1 MPSTIGALNDG
12 ATASLIAR
20 VEAHRMTASSPGDAP
35 ESAVC
40 SRRGRIGSGSATTL
54 GVGRRWADRGRV
66 RAASDGRQHQGYS
79 LGWEHA
85 CVWHHR
91 PMASHQHRLGEPAH
105 VWHQRLLR
113 SGGRDYPAEQLPPA
127 RRVRWLPS
135 PLRASAPPPSPAGVR
150 WRTSSWPPIP
160 TSTSTRSDRSSSSR
174 SPRHVT
180 VGRCLAEGGT
190 EDVRASLT
198 RSRNGSVGLALRQ
211 PRMRGGAAQPPTA
224 ERSAATQSP
233 RYRKGSI

>member
-1 MPSTIGALNDG
+1 MEAARPPRSVLAAARQIVA
-12 ATASLIAR
+12 ASGQFPMAANTRDIPWGG
-20 VEAHRMTASSPGDAP
+20 SAP
-35 ESAVC
+35 
-40 SRRGRIGSGSATTL
+40 GSGTIDLWRATNT
-54 GVGRRWADRGRV
+54 
-66 RAASDGRQHQGYS
+66 
-79 LGWEHA
+79 
-85 CVWHHR
+85 
-91 PMASHQHRLGEPAH
+91 AH

-113 SGGRDYPAEQLPPA
+113 SVGRDYPAEQLPLHA
-127 RRVRWLPS
+127 EFRWLPW
-135 PLRASAPPPSPAGVR
+135 PLRASAPPHSPAGVR
-150 WRTSSWPPIP
+150 WRTSSWPPSSPPIP

-211 PRMRGGAAQPPTA
+211 PRMRGGPPQPPTA

-233 RYRKGSI
+233 RSRKGSI

>member
-1 MPSTIGALNDG
+1 VPSTIGALNNG
-12 ATASLIAR
+12 ATPSHHAR
-20 VEAHRMTASSPGDAP
+20 CWPP
-35 ESAVC
+35 L
-40 SRRGRIGSGSATTL
+40 GRS
-54 GVGRRWADRGRV
+54 RV
-66 RAASDGRQHQGYS
+66 RAVSDGRQHQGYS
-79 LGWEHA
+79 LGWERA

-91 PMASHQHRLGEPAH
+91 PMASHQHHLGDPAH

-113 SGGRDYPAEQLPPA
+113 SVGRDYPAEQLPLHA
-127 RRVRWLPS
+127 EFRWLPS
-135 PLRASAPPPSPAGVR
+135 PLRASAPPHSPAGVR
-150 WRTSSWPPIP
+150 WRTSLWPPSSPPIP

-211 PRMRGGAAQPPTA
+211 PRMRGGPPQPPTA

-233 RYRKGSI
+233 RSRKGSI